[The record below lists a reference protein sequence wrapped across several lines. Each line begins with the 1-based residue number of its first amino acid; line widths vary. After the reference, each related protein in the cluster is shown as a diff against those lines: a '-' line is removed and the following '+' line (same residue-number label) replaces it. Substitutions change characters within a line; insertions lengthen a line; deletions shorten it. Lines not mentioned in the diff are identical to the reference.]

1 MSHPT
6 VPEGSTPPGKTAP
19 VVTAGKWLISLDFD
33 GTLREESGPAVPAA
47 FFTLMEQLRPLGV
60 LWGINTGRTLPYL
73 LSELLPCSPFL
84 PDFICT
90 CERYIYLADATGS
103 LVPAAEHNAECERIN
118 LALRHRFRPSL
129 HARLEQIR
137 REHPQLSWL
146 IAPDDPLSVEAQDSA
161 TMDALIPLISDLCS
175 ESCTIQRAGRYMRF
189 ADARFHKGTA
199 LAYVQQQLGIAE
211 QHLFI
216 MGDGHNDIDAF
227 RTFPAA
233 FCAAPANAHPEVAAW
248 LLQNRGHLS
257 SSAGVISA
265 INTWLC
271 TRVQGG
277 ASECRNAQK
286 A

>member
-6 VPEGSTPPGKTAP
+6 VPEGSIPPGKTAP
-19 VVTAGKWLISLDFD
+19 ILTAGKWLISLDFD
-33 GTLREESGPAVPAA
+33 GTLREESGPAVQAA
-47 FFTLMEQLRPLGV
+47 FFELMAQFRPHGV

-90 CERYIYLADATGS
+90 CERYIYLADTSGR
-103 LVPAAEHNAECERIN
+103 LIPAAEHNAECKRIN
-118 LALRHRFRPSL
+118 LVLRRRFRPAL

-137 REHPQLSWL
+137 REHPHLAWQP
-146 IAPDDPLSVEAQDSA
+146 AQEDPLSIEAKDSA
-161 TMDALIPLISDLCS
+161 TMDALIPLICDLSS

-211 QHLFI
+211 ENLFI

-227 RTFPAA
+227 RCFPAA

-248 LLQNRGHLS
+248 LQQNGGHLS
-257 SSAGVISA
+257 PANGVTEA
-265 INTWLC
+265 INTWLHA
-271 TRVQGG
+271 RVLNTVSKG
-277 ASECRNAQK
+277 
-286 A
+286 